1 MPGKF
6 DTFLLA
12 GSFGSPAK
20 GIEEVLRA
28 AIASL
33 KPSSESNVMEFSI
46 FPLSALYHSM
56 TPANL
61 QRSILTPTS
70 FSRRSRSS
78 RRCPSPPASHTHYS
92 WRPQA
97 SSCPSPPPPS
107 PPPTLSA
114 WMGDKD
120 IMTSS
125 VLFDPGRC
133 SREKCTRL
141 AFAWLAKTFT
151 CTDSSQHYLHAKPTF
166 PFDVWLSFIDLD

>member
-6 DTFLLA
+6 GTFLLA
-12 GSFGSPAK
+12 GSFGCPAK

-78 RRCPSPPASHTHYS
+78 RRCPSPTRQSHSLLLTTS
-92 WRPQA
+92 GLLLPL
-97 SSCPSPPPPS
+97 PSPHPPS

-141 AFAWLAKTFT
+141 AFA
-151 CTDSSQHYLHAKPTF
+151 
-166 PFDVWLSFIDLD
+166 